1 MTLQATQNKN
11 LANFLNFLTI
21 HYTPEN
27 TNQAHLCNF
36 FFTYYY
42 KNGKEVLKDPKVQP
56 ATMNI
61 FEKMYNMVH
70 DTRVDVIEDIMNYVV
85 RCKTV
90 PITQQVINSCFTK
103 FIENVHSSQA
113 FQFYLNNSLI

>member
-1 MTLQATQNKN
+1 
-11 LANFLNFLTI
+11 
-21 HYTPEN
+21 
-27 TNQAHLCNF
+27 
-36 FFTYYY
+36 
-42 KNGKEVLKDPKVQP
+42 
-56 ATMNI
+56 MNI

-103 FIENVHSSQA
+103 FIENVHSS
-113 FQFYLNNSLI
+113 